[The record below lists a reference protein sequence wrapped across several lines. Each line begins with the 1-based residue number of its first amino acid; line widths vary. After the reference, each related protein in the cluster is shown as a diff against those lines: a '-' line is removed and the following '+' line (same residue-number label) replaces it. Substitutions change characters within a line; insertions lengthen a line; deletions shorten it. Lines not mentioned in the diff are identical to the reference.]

1 MRKKTIFIAG
11 HRGLVGRALVRSYTQ
26 RDDWQII
33 TRNREEVNLRDER
46 AVFEF
51 FSQYKPE
58 HVILSAAKV
67 GGIKASYTHPVE
79 FLLDNLRIQN
89 NVIEAAWKHEV
100 KKLLFL
106 GSTCNYPKEVKSP
119 IKERTLLTGKMES
132 TNEAFS
138 IAKIAGIRLCQAFN
152 AEYDCNFITAI
163 PANVYGPYDNFDPD
177 HSHVLPALLRKF
189 HYAVKN
195 GNDAVTLWGTG
206 KPKREFL
213 YVDDLAG
220 ACEYLLDHYDE
231 NEIVNVGIGVEASIR
246 EVASIIADI
255 TGFAGKILW
264 DTSQP
269 DGNARRL
276 LDVSKMKNMGWEAKT
291 SLRQGLTDTYR
302 WYLQTK

>member
-11 HRGLVGRALVRSYTQ
+11 HRGLVGRALVRSYAQ
-26 RDDWQII
+26 RDDWEIV

-46 AVFEF
+46 AVLGF

-89 NVIEAAWKHEV
+89 NVIEAAWKYGV

-106 GSTCNYPKEVKSP
+106 GSTCNYPKDVEIP
-119 IKERTLLTGKMES
+119 IKEHTLLTGKMES

-152 AEYDCNFITAI
+152 AEYNCNFITAI
-163 PANVYGPYDNFDPD
+163 PANVFGPYDNFDPD

-189 HYAVKN
+189 HDAVEN
-195 GNDAVTLWGTG
+195 GNEAVTLWGTG
-206 KPKREFL
+206 TPKREFL
-213 YVDDLAG
+213 YVDDLAS

-231 NEIVNVGIGVEASIR
+231 KEIVNVGVGVEASIR
-246 EVASIIADI
+246 EVASIISDI
-255 TGFAGKILW
+255 TGFAGKIAW

-276 LDVSKMKNMGWEAKT
+276 LDINKMKSFGWEAKT

-302 WYLQTK
+302 WYLQNK